1 MQKKIFIR
9 FLAWTVL
16 LLYSSC
22 SVKWTTA
29 INYGKVEHIDFNETV
44 DIEIKNKLIFV
55 PVQIGGKK
63 YNFLFD
69 SGAPFSI
76 SKKLQKTFN
85 FKVISNGHIV
95 DSDNNRKEV
104 NYVQVDTI
112 QIGSIPFTNQ
122 TAFEGDFTSNP
133 ILECL
138 KIDGIIGSNLM
149 RYSNWTIDQSL
160 KKITLSNTISQ
171 KTKEESIIV
180 PFQTDNQYNILVSI
194 GIGASTVKN
203 LKVDYG
209 SNGSIGL
216 PKNVFSLLKERKI
229 IGKTYF
235 EKGSKRSGIIGKS
248 VSLNRQITFVDSV
261 ELGGLKIDDVELRSS
276 TSGLIGNKVLSKYI
290 VTIDWGSNKLYFR
303 NNNVKIDTHKTFG
316 LSLGSSANGTI
327 YVQSVIENS
336 DAFKKGIVPGMQVL
350 KLDSLDFSA
359 THNYCDYVSLAG
371 SLEKILIE
379 TRDSTGQKKEF
390 QIERTS
396 LKN

>member
-1 MQKKIFIR
+1 MNQKIFIR
-9 FLAWTVL
+9 TLAWIVL
-16 LLYSSC
+16 IILASC
-22 SVKWTTA
+22 SVKWTTV
-29 INYGKVEHIDFNETV
+29 INYGEVDCIDFYETI
-44 DIEIKNKLIFV
+44 DIEVQNGLIFV

-85 FKVISNGHIV
+85 FKVISKGNIV
-95 DSDNNRKEV
+95 DSDNNRKKV

-112 QIGSIPFTNQ
+112 YIGSIPFTNQ

-149 RYSNWTIDQSL
+149 RHTNWTVDQSL

-171 KTKEESIIV
+171 KTKEKSIIV

-203 LKVDYG
+203 LKIDYG
-209 SNGSIGL
+209 SNGPISL
-216 PKNVFSLLKERKI
+216 DKNVFSLLKERKI
-229 IGKTYF
+229 IGKTYL

-248 VSLNRQITFVDSV
+248 VSLNRQITFVDSL
-261 ELGGLKIDDVELRSS
+261 ELGELKIDDVELRSGS
-276 TSGLIGNKVLSKYI
+276 SPLIGNKILSKYI
-290 VTIDWGSNKLYFR
+290 VTIDWGNSKLYFR
-303 NNNVKIDTHKTFG
+303 NNNNVKIDTHKTFG
-316 LSLGSSANGTI
+316 LSLVSSNETI

-350 KLDSLDFSA
+350 KLDSLDFLAS
-359 THNYCDYVSLAG
+359 HNYCDYVSLAG
-371 SLEKILIE
+371 SLEKLLIE
-379 TRDSTGQKKEF
+379 TIDSKGQKKEF

-396 LKN
+396 IKN